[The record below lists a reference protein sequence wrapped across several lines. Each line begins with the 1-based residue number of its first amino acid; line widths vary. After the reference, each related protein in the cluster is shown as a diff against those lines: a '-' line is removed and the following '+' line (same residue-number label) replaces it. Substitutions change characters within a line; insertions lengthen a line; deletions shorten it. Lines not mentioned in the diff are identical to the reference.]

1 MSVVAEAE
9 ELALSLSVRER
20 GELITKL
27 LRSLPAYESDDVED
41 SMSVALQRREELKRN
56 PEIGISL
63 DELDR
68 RMKERFG

>member
-1 MSVVAEAE
+1 MSVVAEIE
-9 ELALSLSVRER
+9 EQALGLGAREK
-20 GELITKL
+20 GQLIVTL
-27 LRSLPAYESDDVED
+27 LRSLPDFPSDDD
-41 SMSVALQRREELKRN
+41 DGVAEALRRREELRKN

>member
-1 MSVVAEAE
+1 MSVVAEIE
-9 ELALSLSVRER
+9 ERAMSLGPKEK
-20 GELITKL
+20 GQLITRL
-27 LRSLPAYESDDVED
+27 LRSLPEFTSDDD
-41 SMSVALQRREELKRN
+41 DGVAEALRRREELRRN